1 MPKVINYLITG
12 NRPADATLE
21 KVLDLR
27 AAGLTQAEI
36 ARLWNISRQRVGQ
49 LIAKAL
55 KGKQQ

>member
-12 NRPADATLE
+12 KRPADATLE